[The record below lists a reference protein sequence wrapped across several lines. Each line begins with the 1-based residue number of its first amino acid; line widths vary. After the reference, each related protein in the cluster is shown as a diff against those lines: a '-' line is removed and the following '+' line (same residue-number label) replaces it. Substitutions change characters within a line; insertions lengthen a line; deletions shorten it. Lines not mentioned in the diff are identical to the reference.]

1 MRVMLIV
8 TGPLVGGTRTWKP
21 GSAPSRMS
29 ASTASTSPVE
39 AARRSRRDAMSAVH
53 STRVKWAR
61 KCGLRQPEMHFLIC
75 LIC

>member
-8 TGPLVGGTRTWKP
+8 TGRLVGGTRTWKP

-53 STRVKWAR
+53 STGSSGHANVVS
-61 KCGLRQPEMHFLIC
+61 RQPEMHFLISV
-75 LIC
+75 